1 MSARGKLGD
10 NAVLAMVL
18 VALVLIVTGGIQ

>member
-1 MSARGKLGD
+1 MSARDKLGD
-10 NAVLAMVL
+10 YAVMAMVL